1 MQRDCLNNG
10 AFDTTLGHTP
20 HGKRAA
26 AENRPLLALLE
37 QLKNSCRDRLLA

>member
-20 HGKRAA
+20 HGKWS
-26 AENRPLLALLE
+26 ENRPLLALLE
-37 QLKNSCRDRLLA
+37 QLKNFYRDRLLA

>member
-10 AFDTTLGHTP
+10 AFDTTLGHTS

-37 QLKNSCRDRLLA
+37 QLKNFCRDRLLA